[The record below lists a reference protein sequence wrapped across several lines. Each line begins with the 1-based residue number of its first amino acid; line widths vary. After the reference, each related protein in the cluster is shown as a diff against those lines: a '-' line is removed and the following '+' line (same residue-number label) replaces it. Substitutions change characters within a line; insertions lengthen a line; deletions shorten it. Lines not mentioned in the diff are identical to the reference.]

1 MKLKY
6 TMKGRSS
13 VVAGIVALVVAGVS
27 VVSSLARRIGVV
39 EPRVRIER
47 AVGEDVARD
56 AMLMRA
62 EAARQVMDGEVFTTA
77 DRLREACQ
85 LASVGGLLAAVERN
99 GTGAALLAKLGN
111 SLPPGVART
120 DRRNVFNSP
129 SSSIVAHFRAAPIGV
144 EVTSIA
150 KDKRSGPA
158 LIIRVAP
165 DIPGANGVKVWSST
179 GLDNIQLPLP
189 FAPESEVIAAGWQ
202 ATDLRAGQ

>member
-1 MKLKY
+1 MKY
-6 TMKGRSS
+6 TVKGRSS
-13 VVAGIVALVVAGVS
+13 VVVGIVALTVAGFS

-47 AVGEDVARD
+47 AAGEDAAR
-56 AMLMRA
+56 AATLMRI
-62 EAARQVMDGEVFTTA
+62 EAVRQVVDGEVFTTA

-85 LASVGGLLAAVERN
+85 LASVGGLMAVVERKA
-99 GTGAALLAKLGN
+99 TGAGLLAKLSN
-111 SLPPGVART
+111 SLPPGVTQTERA
-120 DRRNVFNSP
+120 NVFASA
-129 SSSIVAHFRAAPIGV
+129 SSSIVIHFRSAPIGV

-158 LIIRVAP
+158 LIVRVAP
-165 DIPGANGVKVWSST
+165 DIPGANGAKVWST
-179 GLDNIQLPLP
+179 TRLDNIQLPQP